1 MAIKQADQRITA
13 LYERLSR
20 DDDLAGESNSISN
33 QKSLLLGYAEQH
45 GFSNCV
51 HYTDDGWSGGN
62 FDRPAWKQ
70 LVEDIEAG
78 TVATVLVKDMSRI
91 GRDYLQTGYFTEV
104 LFRQHEVR
112 FIAIANNVDS
122 DDPTSSEFAPFMNIM
137 NEWYLRDQSRKV
149 RAAIQQK
156 GMSGKP
162 VSNHAPYGYKKD
174 PEDKDH
180 WLIDEEAAAVVRR
193 IFLLAVNGHGP
204 YEIATILTR
213 EKVESP
219 GYYLA
224 QRNRGTKL
232 HHIDPDRKY
241 DWYGN
246 AVMEMLGRQEYM
258 GHTVN
263 FRSYKPSYKSKN
275 TKRNDPEKWVIFE
288 NTHEA
293 IIDPETWHQA
303 QRVKGTKKRIDTTGL
318 ANPLTGLVFCADC
331 GEKMYNSRH
340 RKEKNNDAA
349 GLSYDTYNCSTY
361 TLTRIRETK
370 VCSNHHISTQAI
382 RSLLLDGIRRVSQYA
397 VADPEGF
404 AKSIRA
410 DTKIQQEA
418 AAKTLKKQLAK
429 ARKRSAELDTL
440 IQKLYE
446 AYALEKIT
454 EKRFDTML
462 AAYEAE
468 QAALE
473 QSIAEG
479 QQELDSF
486 AQDEERIEQF
496 LVLAQKYTD
505 FSELT
510 TPMIK
515 EFVEKIVVHAPDRSR
530 GQRTQQVDIYF
541 RFIGQFSIP
550 EETEEISPVE
560 QAAQDELEAKRAEY
574 RRKYQRRKELKAQR
588 EAKASQAD
596 EETTT
601 ETA

>member
-1 MAIKQADQRITA
+1 
-13 LYERLSR
+13 
-20 DDDLAGESNSISN
+20 
-33 QKSLLLGYAEQH
+33 
-45 GFSNCV
+45 
-51 HYTDDGWSGGN
+51 
-62 FDRPAWKQ
+62 
-70 LVEDIEAG
+70 
-78 TVATVLVKDMSRI
+78 
-91 GRDYLQTGYFTEV
+91 
-104 LFRQHEVR
+104 
-112 FIAIANNVDS
+112 
-122 DDPTSSEFAPFMNIM
+122 
-137 NEWYLRDQSRKV
+137 
-149 RAAIQQK
+149 
-156 GMSGKP
+156 
-162 VSNHAPYGYKKD
+162 
-174 PEDKDH
+174 
-180 WLIDEEAAAVVRR
+180 
-193 IFLLAVNGHGP
+193 
-204 YEIATILTR
+204 
-213 EKVESP
+213 
-219 GYYLA
+219 
-224 QRNRGTKL
+224 
-232 HHIDPDRKY
+232 
-241 DWYGN
+241 
-246 AVMEMLGRQEYM
+246 MEMLGRQEYM

-263 FRSYKPSYKSKN
+263 FRSHKPSYKSKN

-293 IIDPETWHQA
+293 IIDPEIWHQA

-340 RKEKNNDAA
+340 RKEKNNDAS

-382 RSLLLDGIRRVSQYA
+382 RALLLDGIRRVSHYA

-418 AAKTLKKQLAK
+418 AAKTLKKQLTK

-462 AAYEAE
+462 ASYEAE

-473 QSIAEG
+473 QSLAEG

-486 AQDEERIEQF
+486 ARDEERIEQF
-496 LVLAQKYTD
+496 LALTQKYTD

-515 EFVEKIVVHAPDRSR
+515 DFVEKIVVHAPDRSS
-530 GQRTQQVDIYF
+530 GHRTQQVDIYF
-541 RFIGQFSIP
+541 KFIGQFCIP
-550 EETEEISPVE
+550 EETEQLSPEE
-560 QAAQDELEAKRAEY
+560 QAVQDELEAKRAEY
-574 RRKYQRRKELKAQR
+574 RKKYQRRKALKAQR
-588 EAKASQAD
+588 EAKAAQAD

>member
-1 MAIKQADQRITA
+1 M
-13 LYERLSR
+13 
-20 DDDLAGESNSISN
+20 
-33 QKSLLLGYAEQH
+33 LGYAEQH

-70 LVEDIEAG
+70 LVADIEAG
-78 TVATVLVKDMSRI
+78 KVATVLVKDMSRI

-122 DDPTSSEFAPFMNIM
+122 DNPNSNEFTPFMNIM
-137 NEWYLRDQSRKV
+137 NEWYLRDQSRKM
-149 RAAIQQK
+149 RTAIRIK
-156 GMSGKP
+156 GTSGKP
-162 VSNHAPYGYKKD
+162 TGNHAPYGYKKD

-213 EKVESP
+213 DKVESP

-224 QRNRGTKL
+224 QRNRGSQL
-232 HHIDPDRKY
+232 HHIDLDRKY

-263 FRSYKPSYKSKN
+263 FRTRKVSYKSKKKVAN
-275 TKRNDPEKWVIFE
+275 PPEEWVIFE

-293 IIDPETWHQA
+293 IIDPDTWHQA
-303 QRVKGTKKRIDTTGL
+303 QRVKGTKRRIDTTGQS
-318 ANPLTGLVFCADC
+318 NPLTGLVFCADC

-340 RKEKNNDAA
+340 RKEKDNDEA
-349 GLSYDTYNCSTY
+349 GLAYDNYNCSTY
-361 TLTRIRETK
+361 SLTRVRETR

-382 RSLLLDGIRRVSQYA
+382 RSLLLDGIRRLSEYA
-397 VADPEGF
+397 ATDPEGF
-404 AKSIRA
+404 EKSIRA

-418 AAKTLKKQLAK
+418 AARALKKQLAK
-429 ARKRSAELDTL
+429 ARKRSTELDTL

-446 AYALEKIT
+446 SYALGKIT

-468 QAALE
+468 QAELE
-473 QSIAEG
+473 QSIAKD
-479 QQELDSF
+479 QQELDAF
-486 AQDEERIEQF
+486 VQDEERIEKF
-496 LVLAQKYTD
+496 LALTRKYTD
-505 FSELT
+505 LSELT

-515 EFVEKIVVHAPDRSR
+515 DFVEKIVVHAPERNN
-530 GQRTQQVDIYF
+530 GHRTQQVDI
-541 RFIGQFSIP
+541 RFKYIGFANIP
-550 EETEEISPVE
+550 DDLEPLTPVE
-560 QAAQDELEAKRAEY
+560 QAEQDKLEAKRAKY
-574 RRKYQRRKELKAQR
+574 REKYYRRKELKAQR
-588 EAKASQAD
+588 EAKAAQAD